1 MKLASKFVLLLIVAS
16 TLGCKTP
23 TASPPTPTRVTRY
36 DGGTGGN
43 VPAIVGDLVVCR
55 PMGVFA
61 SAGGTMLFLLSLPFT
76 WPSDNIDAAA
86 QTLVYQPLYYT
97 FQRPLGD
104 FNE

>member
-16 TLGCKTP
+16 TLACKT

-76 WPSDNIDAAA
+76 WPNGSIESAA
-86 QTLVYQPLYYT
+86 QTLVHQPLYYT

-104 FNE
+104 FNQ

>member
-16 TLGCKTP
+16 TLACKT

-76 WPSDNIDAAA
+76 WPNGSIESAA